1 MFRRIALLFTLLA
14 TPIHAQGIPVGQVPC
29 QATYA
34 GQPFQGVI
42 AFQII
47 QLAGEIGIGNAGTRH
62 QILMLVRM
70 GRAHEIPGTL
80 VMNGHFR
87 STTAFADF
95 EATMAGNSGAGAV
108 WINGANHRAT
118 YADFQLVQGGVIMLT
133 EDGQRVDY
141 VCP

>member
-1 MFRRIALLFTLLA
+1 MFRRIVLLFSLLA
-14 TPIHAQGIPVGQVPC
+14 TPIHAQGVPVGQVPC

-47 QLAGEIGIGNAGTRH
+47 QLAGEIGIGNVGTRH
-62 QILMLVRM
+62 QILMLLRM

-80 VMNGHFR
+80 LMNGHFR
-87 STTAFADF
+87 SAATFADF
-95 EATMAGNSGAGAV
+95 EATMVGNQGTGAV

-118 YADFQLVQGGVIMLT
+118 YADFYLVEGKVIMMT

-141 VCP
+141 LCP